1 MSLALAEVDKAIL
14 VPDDEPNTLFVTPTI
29 VGKVIVLLPVPSCV
43 RTTVPYE
50 PTNGVAEK
58 LKVLFCVNVMAAF
71 APTVGFQLI
80 VDPV

>member
-1 MSLALAEVDKAIL
+1 MSFALAEVDKAIL

-29 VGKVIVLLPVPSCV
+29 LGKVMVLPPIPSCV
-43 RTTVPYE
+43 KTTVPYE

-80 VDPV
+80 VDPE